1 MEVMPT
7 SAVAWSHVML
17 ERFLQQDHLV
27 VDLTAGKG
35 KDTLF
40 AAKRARDVVAMDI
53 QPAAIEQTRA
63 LLREQD
69 IKNVRLICDSH
80 EALANYLDIASVDAF
95 VMNLG
100 YLPGGDKE
108 VTTTWPVTKRTL
120 NELLSAMKSGALISL
135 AIYPGHDA
143 GKVESEGME
152 ALIGA
157 LDQKAYKVVKIT
169 FPNQNHCPPY
179 WVGIARC

>member
-17 ERFLQQDHLV
+17 DRLLKQDHLV

-40 AAKRARDVVAMDI
+40 AAKRAKEVVAMDI

-80 EALANYLDIASVDAF
+80 EALANYVDISMVDAF

-100 YLPGGDKE
+100 YLPGGDKDM
-108 VTTTWPVTKRTL
+108 TTLWSSTKRTL
-120 NELLSAMKSGALISL
+120 DIILSAMKPGALISL
-135 AIYPGHDA
+135 SIYPGHEA
-143 GKVESEGME
+143 GKIESEGIEEML
-152 ALIGA
+152 AK
-157 LDQKAYKVVKIT
+157 LDQKKFKVNKIT
-169 FPNQNHCPPY
+169 FPNQKHCPPY

>member
-17 ERFLQQDHLV
+17 DRLLKQDHLV

-40 AAKRARDVVAMDI
+40 AAKRAKEVVAMDI

-80 EALANYLDIASVDAF
+80 EALANVVDIASVDAF

-100 YLPGGDKE
+100 YLPGGDKDI
-108 VTTTWPVTKRTL
+108 TTLWSSTERTL
-120 NELLSAMKSGALISL
+120 ETILSAMKPGALISL
-135 AIYPGHDA
+135 SIYPGHEA
-143 GKVESEGME
+143 GKLESEGIEEML
-152 ALIGA
+152 AK
-157 LDQKAYKVVKIT
+157 LDQKIFKVNKIT
-169 FPNQNHCPPY
+169 FPNQKHCPPY
-179 WVGIARC
+179 WVGIVRC

>member
-17 ERFLQQDHLV
+17 DRLLKQDHLV

-40 AAKRARDVVAMDI
+40 AAKRAKEVVAMDI

-80 EALANYLDIASVDAF
+80 EVLANVVDIAFVDAF

-100 YLPGGDKE
+100 YLPGGDKDI
-108 VTTTWPVTKRTL
+108 TTLWSSTKQTL
-120 NELLSAMKSGALISL
+120 ETILSAMKSGALISL
-135 AIYPGHDA
+135 SIYPGHEA
-143 GKVESEGME
+143 GKLESEGIDEML
-152 ALIGA
+152 AK
-157 LDQKAYKVVKIT
+157 LDQKKFKVNKIT
-169 FPNQNHCPPY
+169 FPNQKHCPPY
-179 WVGIARC
+179 WVGIVRC

>member
-17 ERFLQQDHLV
+17 DRLLKQDHLV

-40 AAKRARDVVAMDI
+40 AAKHAKEVVAIDI
-53 QPAAIEQTRA
+53 QPAAIEQTRT

-80 EALANYLDIASVDAF
+80 EALANYVDIASVDAF

-100 YLPGGDKE
+100 YLPGGDKDI
-108 VTTTWPVTKRTL
+108 TTLWSSTKRTL
-120 NELLSAMKSGALISL
+120 ETILSSMKPGALISL
-135 AIYPGHDA
+135 SIYPGHEA
-143 GKVESEGME
+143 GKLESEGIEEML
-152 ALIGA
+152 AK
-157 LDQKAYKVVKIT
+157 LDQKKFKVNNIT
-169 FPNQNHCPPY
+169 FPNQKHCPPY
-179 WVGIARC
+179 WVGIVRC

>member
-17 ERFLQQDHLV
+17 DRLLKQDHLV

-40 AAKRARDVVAMDI
+40 AAKRAKEVVAMDI

-80 EALANYLDIASVDAF
+80 EALANVVDIASVDAF

-100 YLPGGDKE
+100 YLPGGDKDI
-108 VTTTWPVTKRTL
+108 TTLWSSTERTL
-120 NELLSAMKSGALISL
+120 ETILSAMKPGALISL
-135 AIYPGHDA
+135 SIYPGHEA
-143 GKVESEGME
+143 GKLESEGIEEML
-152 ALIGA
+152 AK
-157 LDQKAYKVVKIT
+157 LDQKIFNVNKIT
-169 FPNQNHCPPY
+169 FPNQKHCPPY
-179 WVGIARC
+179 WVGIVRC

>member
-17 ERFLQQDHLV
+17 DRLLKQDHLV

-40 AAKRARDVVAMDI
+40 AAKRAKEVVAMDI

-63 LLREQD
+63 LLMEQD

-80 EALANYLDIASVDAF
+80 EALANFVDIASVDAF

-100 YLPGGDKE
+100 YLPGGDKDI
-108 VTTTWPVTKRTL
+108 TTLWSSTERALETI
-120 NELLSAMKSGALISL
+120 LSAMKPGALISL
-135 AIYPGHDA
+135 SIYPGHEE
-143 GKVESEGME
+143 GKLESEGIEEML
-152 ALIGA
+152 AK
-157 LDQKAYKVVKIT
+157 LDQKNFKVNKIT
-169 FPNQNHCPPY
+169 FPNQKHCPPY
-179 WVGIARC
+179 WVGIVRC

>member
-17 ERFLQQDHLV
+17 DRLLKQDHLV

-40 AAKRARDVVAMDI
+40 AAKRAKEVVAMDI

-80 EALANYLDIASVDAF
+80 EVLANVVDIAFVDAF

-100 YLPGGDKE
+100 YLPGGDKDI
-108 VTTTWPVTKRTL
+108 TTLWSSTKRTL
-120 NELLSAMKSGALISL
+120 ESILSAMKSGALISL
-135 AIYPGHDA
+135 SIYPGHEA
-143 GKVESEGME
+143 GKLESEGIEEML
-152 ALIGA
+152 AK
-157 LDQKAYKVVKIT
+157 LDQKKFKVNKIT
-169 FPNQNHCPPY
+169 FPNQKHCPPY
-179 WVGIARC
+179 WVGIVRC

>member
-17 ERFLQQDHLV
+17 DRLLKQDHLV

-40 AAKRARDVVAMDI
+40 AAKRAKEVVAMDI

-80 EALANYLDIASVDAF
+80 EVLANVVDIAFVDAF

-100 YLPGGDKE
+100 YLPGGDKDI
-108 VTTTWPVTKRTL
+108 TTLWSSTKRTL
-120 NELLSAMKSGALISL
+120 ETILSAMKSGALISL
-135 AIYPGHDA
+135 SIYPGHEA
-143 GKVESEGME
+143 GKLESEGIDEML
-152 ALIGA
+152 AK
-157 LDQKAYKVVKIT
+157 LDQKKFKVNKIT
-169 FPNQNHCPPY
+169 FPNQKHCPPY
-179 WVGIARC
+179 WVGIVRC

>member
-17 ERFLQQDHLV
+17 ERFLKQDHVV

-80 EALANYLDIASVDAF
+80 EALENYVDIASVDAF

-100 YLPGGDKE
+100 YLPGGDKDI
-108 VTTTWPVTKRTL
+108 TTLWSSTKRTL
-120 NELLSAMKSGALISL
+120 ETILSSMKHGALISL
-135 AIYPGHDA
+135 SIYPGHEA
-143 GKVESEGME
+143 GKLESEGIEEML
-152 ALIGA
+152 AK
-157 LDQKAYKVVKIT
+157 LDQKNFKVNKIT
-169 FPNQNHCPPY
+169 FPNQKHCPPY
-179 WVGIARC
+179 WVGIVRC

>member
-40 AAKRARDVVAMDI
+40 AAKRAKDVLAMDI
-53 QPAAIEQTRA
+53 QPSAIEQTRV

-69 IKNVRLICDSH
+69 IKNVRLICDNH
-80 EALANYLDIASVDAF
+80 EALENYVDIASVDAF

-100 YLPGGDKE
+100 YLPGGDKDI
-108 VTTTWPVTKRTL
+108 TTLWPSTKRTL
-120 NELLSAMKSGALISL
+120 DIILSSMKPGTLISL
-135 AIYPGHDA
+135 SIYPGHEA
-143 GKVESEGME
+143 GKIESEGIEEMI
-152 ALIGA
+152 AK
-157 LDQKAYKVVKIT
+157 LDQKKFKVNKIT
-169 FPNQNHCPPY
+169 FPNQKHCPPY

>member
-17 ERFLQQDHLV
+17 DRLLKQDHLV

-40 AAKRARDVVAMDI
+40 AAKRAKEVVAMDI

-63 LLREQD
+63 LLMEQD

-80 EALANYLDIASVDAF
+80 EALANFVDIASVDAF

-100 YLPGGDKE
+100 YLPGGDKDI
-108 VTTTWPVTKRTL
+108 TTLWSSTERALETI
-120 NELLSAMKSGALISL
+120 LSAMKPGALISL
-135 AIYPGHDA
+135 SIYPGHEE
-143 GKVESEGME
+143 GKLESEGIEEML
-152 ALIGA
+152 AK
-157 LDQKAYKVVKIT
+157 LDQKKFKVNKIT
-169 FPNQNHCPPY
+169 FPNQKHCPPY
-179 WVGIARC
+179 WVGIVRC

>member
-17 ERFLQQDHLV
+17 DRLLKQDHLV

-40 AAKRARDVVAMDI
+40 AAKRAKEVVAMDI

-80 EALANYLDIASVDAF
+80 EVLANVVDIAFVDAF

-100 YLPGGDKE
+100 YLPGGDKDI
-108 VTTTWPVTKRTL
+108 TTLCSSTKRTL
-120 NELLSAMKSGALISL
+120 ETILSAMKSGALISL
-135 AIYPGHDA
+135 SIYPGHEA
-143 GKVESEGME
+143 GKLESEGIEEML
-152 ALIGA
+152 AK
-157 LDQKAYKVVKIT
+157 LDQKKFKVNKIT
-169 FPNQNHCPPY
+169 FPNQKHCPPY
-179 WVGIARC
+179 WVGIVRC

>member
-17 ERFLQQDHLV
+17 DRLLKQDHLV

-40 AAKRARDVVAMDI
+40 AAKRAKEVVAMDI

-80 EALANYLDIASVDAF
+80 EVLANVVDIAFVDAF

-100 YLPGGDKE
+100 YLPGGDKDI
-108 VTTTWPVTKRTL
+108 TTLWSSTKRTL
-120 NELLSAMKSGALISL
+120 ETILSAMKSGALIRLS
-135 AIYPGHDA
+135 IYPGHEA
-143 GKVESEGME
+143 GKLESEGIEEML
-152 ALIGA
+152 AK
-157 LDQKAYKVVKIT
+157 LDQKKFKVNKIT
-169 FPNQNHCPPY
+169 FPNQKHCPPY
-179 WVGIARC
+179 WVGIAKC

>member
-17 ERFLQQDHLV
+17 ERLLKQDHLV

-40 AAKRARDVVAMDI
+40 AAKRAKEVVAMDI
-53 QPAAIEQTRA
+53 QPAAIEQTRT

-80 EALANYLDIASVDAF
+80 EVLANYVDISAVDAF
-95 VMNLG
+95 IMNLG
-100 YLPGGDKE
+100 YLPGGDKDI
-108 VTTTWPVTKRTL
+108 TTLWPSTKRTL
-120 NELLSAMKSGALISL
+120 ETILSAMKPGALISL
-135 AIYPGHDA
+135 SIYAGHEA
-143 GKVESEGME
+143 GKIESEGIE
-152 ALIGA
+152 EILAK
-157 LDQKAYKVVKIT
+157 LDQKVFKVNKIT
-169 FPNQNHCPPY
+169 FPNQKHCPPY
-179 WVGIARC
+179 WVGIVRC

>member
-17 ERFLQQDHLV
+17 DRLLKQDHLV

-40 AAKRARDVVAMDI
+40 AAKRAKEVVAMDI

-80 EALANYLDIASVDAF
+80 EVLANVVDIAFVDAF

-100 YLPGGDKE
+100 YLPGGDKDI
-108 VTTTWPVTKRTL
+108 TTLWSSTKQTL
-120 NELLSAMKSGALISL
+120 ETILSAMKSGALISL
-135 AIYPGHDA
+135 SIYPGHEA
-143 GKVESEGME
+143 GKLESEGIEEML
-152 ALIGA
+152 AK
-157 LDQKAYKVVKIT
+157 LDQKKFKVNKIT
-169 FPNQNHCPPY
+169 FPNQKHCPPY
-179 WVGIARC
+179 WVGIVRC